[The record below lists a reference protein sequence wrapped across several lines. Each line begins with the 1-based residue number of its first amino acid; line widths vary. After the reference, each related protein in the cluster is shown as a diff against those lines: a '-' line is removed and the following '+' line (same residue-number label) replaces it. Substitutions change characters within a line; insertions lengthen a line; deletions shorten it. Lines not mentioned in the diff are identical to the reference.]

1 VSSATGAAG
10 VSLGPKVAELFLV
23 AWDLEVTASGLCQAD
38 ERLAEKAEPV
48 YQELVEALR
57 DSVAVYADE
66 TGWRVGGQGAWLWVF
81 TGPAGTVYTFDRR
94 RSHEVVVE
102 VLGWTFRGV
111 GVADW

>member
-1 VSSATGAAG
+1 
-10 VSLGPKVAELFLV
+10 VAELFRV
-23 AWDLEVTASGLCQAD
+23 AWGLVLCQAD

-57 DSVAVYADE
+57 DSVAVHADE

-81 TGPAGTVYTFDRR
+81 TGPRGTVYTFDRH